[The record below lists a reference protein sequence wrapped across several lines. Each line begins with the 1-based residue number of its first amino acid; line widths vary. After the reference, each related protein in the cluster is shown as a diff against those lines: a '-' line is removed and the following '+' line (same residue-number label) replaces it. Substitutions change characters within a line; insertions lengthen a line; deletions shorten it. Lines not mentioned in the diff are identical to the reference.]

1 MRSGAPDSLRTV
13 VVALITNL
21 ATALAKLVAALFSH
35 SSAMWAAAFHAF
47 ADSGNEVLLLIA
59 QRRSGRPAD
68 EQHPLGHGRA
78 AYFWALI
85 ASMAVFALGALLSVH
100 QGIEGLLHQEPL
112 LSFRVAYLILLISS
126 VLDGA
131 SLIQAHSQLRKE
143 AHALERTFR
152 EQLNLGSDPVVRAV
166 FAEDAAALV
175 GNVIAFVGIALH
187 QTTGSAIPDGIAA
200 ILVGLLLGFVA
211 FQLAKRNGDIL
222 IGGQAAAALR
232 RRIGVMIAAQPGIVA
247 VSELVVTF
255 IGPRQAWVV
264 ARVAII
270 GTIDGAG
277 VEKNG
282 ARDGELPT
290 KQILRHRA
298 GGYCSARALT
308 ATSASVAASS
318 VGRIQPQRGR
328 SWIPVHG
335 AGREIATCRASWRQ
349 SRQPRK

>member
-13 VVALITNL
+13 VVALITNF
-21 ATALAKLVAALFSH
+21 ATALAKLVAAVFSH

-59 QRRSGRPAD
+59 QRRGGRPAD

-100 QGIEGLLHQEPL
+100 QGIEGLLHEEPL
-112 LSFRVAYLILLISS
+112 LSFRIAYLILLISS

-131 SLIQAHSQLRKE
+131 SLIQAHGQLRRE
-143 AHALERTFR
+143 ARALERTFR

-166 FAEDAAALV
+166 FAEDAAALF
-175 GNVIAFVGIALH
+175 GNLIAFVGIALH
-187 QTTGSAIPDGIAA
+187 QTTGSAVPDGIAA

-211 FQLAKRNGDIL
+211 FQLAKRNGDSL
-222 IGGQAAAALR
+222 IGGQAAGALR
-232 RRIGVMIAAQPGIVA
+232 RKIGMMIAAQPGIVA

-264 ARVAII
+264 ARVAIVD
-270 GTIDGAG
+270 TIDGAA
-277 VEKNG
+277 VEKLVRG
-282 ARDGELPT
+282 TET
-290 KQILRHRA
+290 FLRSKSPVIVR
-298 GGYCSARALT
+298 
-308 ATSASVAASS
+308 VDI
-318 VGRIQPQRGR
+318 VPRG
-328 SWIPVHG
+328 P
-335 AGREIATCRASWRQ
+335 
-349 SRQPRK
+349 